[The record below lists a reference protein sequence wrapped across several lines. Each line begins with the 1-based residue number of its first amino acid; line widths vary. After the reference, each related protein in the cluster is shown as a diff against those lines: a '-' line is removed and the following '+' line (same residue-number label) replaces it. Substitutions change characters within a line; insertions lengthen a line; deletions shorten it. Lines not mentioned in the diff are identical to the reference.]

1 MNINNSEASYEA
13 VKKAVD
19 YIRTRSSLQP
29 KFGIVCGSG
38 LGGIG
43 NLVTD
48 CETIKYSDIPG
59 FHVSTVKGHKG
70 QMLLGKLNG
79 VDVCCLQGRVHG
91 YEGISFKKVAF
102 PIRCMKL
109 LGVEYLLTTAAAG
122 ALNSDYKLG
131 DFMILQDHLPISM
144 WSCNNPLTGP
154 NDDKFGPRFPSMTD
168 AYDRDMIKT
177 AQSVMS
183 SINQSS
189 TTRLGVYAQMP
200 GPCYETVAEI
210 RMLRIFGCDVS
221 GMSIAP
227 EVTVARHCGI
237 KCFGISMVT
246 NICVQ
251 NYESEEV
258 ANHAEVIEV
267 ANQRAKDMETFFV
280 NFVKKLDDQLQN

>member
-1 MNINNSEASYEA
+1 MNSEANYES
-13 VKKAVD
+13 VKIAVD
-19 YIRTRSSLQP
+19 YIRTRSTLCP

-43 NLVTD
+43 NLVTNSV
-48 CETIKYSDIPG
+48 TIKYSEIPG

-91 YEGISFKKVAF
+91 YEGIPFSKVAF

-109 LGVEYLLTTAAAG
+109 LGVETLLTTAAAG
-122 ALNSDYKLG
+122 ALNLEYKLG

-144 WSCNNPLTGP
+144 WSCNNPLTGV
-154 NDDKFGPRFPSMTD
+154 NDDRFGPRFPSMTD
-168 AYDRDMIKT
+168 AYDRHMIKT
-177 AQSVMS
+177 AQSVVKHLD
-183 SINQSS
+183 QES

-200 GPCYETVAEI
+200 GPCYETVAEL
-210 RMLRIFGCDVS
+210 RMLRVLGCDVS

-251 NYESEEV
+251 DYETKEV

-267 ANQRAKDMETFFV
+267 ANRRAKDMETFFMEFIV
-280 NFVKKLDDQLQN
+280 RLDRD